1 MEFAD
6 TWVPIDDSAGS
17 PATPVAT
24 SGQPG
29 APGSGSASGPDSGQG
44 GAPGARAAVSAAT
57 ARTDWTAT
65 GRTDSADTGRSDS
78 ADTGS
83 TPDGATAAGDAGPDS
98 RGARTDSS
106 PDNGSHE
113 FSNVSVGGGI
123 PNNGDDPWSTN
134 SRSDPADHSGNGH
147 HSGIGQP
154 DPDGPLRVDVRR
166 VSVLLGQSLVR
177 HEGVEMLDLVER
189 VRELTKQSINGD
201 RRSLDVLR
209 RLLDDAPLP
218 TAIHLVRAFSAYF
231 HLSNVAEQVHRVRS
245 LRTRPAEQGWL
256 AQTVEAVAQEIGP
269 DALADAVADL
279 RVRPVFTA
287 HPTEA
292 SRRSILD
299 KLRSVGDLLLAESEP
314 GQTLRRRQDR
324 RLGEIIDLI
333 WQTDEL
339 RLDRPD
345 PIDAARNAAYYL
357 VGLAA
362 VTVPALLT
370 DLADELASRGPQLRP
385 GARPLSF
392 GTWIGGDR
400 DGNPNVTPEVTE
412 RVLRMQ
418 HHRGIGALV
427 VAVDRL
433 IAELSSSSRVVH
445 VSAEL
450 SASVAADLVA
460 LPELNPR
467 LRRINAQEP
476 YRLKMSCVRLR
487 LLNTRERLLAGT
499 RHQPGRDY
507 LGSAELLADLRLIGE
522 SLRANHGGLIADG
535 PLASLER
542 MVTAFGMHLAVLDIR
557 EHADA
562 HHAAVGALIDR
573 LGVESWRYA
582 DLPRSYRRRLL
593 ARELAGRRP
602 LAPYPPPLDAAGSRT
617 FSVFTTIR
625 DALDQFGPDV
635 IESYI
640 ISMTRGADDVLAA
653 AVLAREA
660 GLVDIPNGKARIGFV
675 PLLETTDELRRSGDV
690 LDDLLADPAY
700 RQLVRLR
707 GDVQEV
713 MLGYS
718 DSNKEAGITTSQWEI
733 HKAQRLLRDTAGRH
747 GVRLRLF
754 HGRGGTVGRGGGP
767 TYDAILAQPY
777 GTLDSEIKV
786 TEQGEVISD
795 KYTLPDLARENL
807 ELTVAAVLRASV
819 LHRTSRQPE
828 DVVARWD
835 AAMEL
840 VSGPAH
846 AAYQSLVDDP
856 DLPAYFLA
864 STPMEQLGSMNI
876 GSRPSRRPDS
886 GAGLAG
892 LRAIP
897 WVFGWTQSRQIVP
910 GWFGVGSGLA
920 AAREA
925 GQANVLTEM
934 HAKWHFF
941 RTFISNVEMTLA
953 KTNLGIAELYVHALV
968 PEPLRRPFD
977 LIRAEH
983 TRTVAEVLQVTGENA
998 LLDSQPS
1005 LRRTLEVRNTYLE
1018 PINYLQIAL
1027 LSRLRAA
1034 QVAGTALD
1042 PQLERAM
1049 LLTMNGIAAG
1059 LRNTG

>member
-1 MEFAD
+1 MAG
-6 TWVPIDDSAGS
+6 TPIL
-17 PATPVAT
+17 
-24 SGQPG
+24 
-29 APGSGSASGPDSGQG
+29 
-44 GAPGARAAVSAAT
+44 
-57 ARTDWTAT
+57 
-65 GRTDSADTGRSDS
+65 
-78 ADTGS
+78 
-83 TPDGATAAGDAGPDS
+83 AAGGTNGVARGTELPD
-98 RGARTDSS
+98 
-106 PDNGSHE
+106 
-113 FSNVSVGGGI
+113 V
-123 PNNGDDPWSTN
+123 
-134 SRSDPADHSGNGH
+134 
-147 HSGIGQP
+147 
-154 DPDGPLRVDVRR
+154 DGPLRADVRR
-166 VSVLLGQSLVR
+166 VGVLLGQSLVR
-177 HEGVEMLDLVER
+177 HEGVEMLNLVEQ
-189 VRELTKQSINGD
+189 VRELTKESIAGD
-201 RRSLDVLR
+201 RQALATLR
-209 RLLDDAPLP
+209 RLLDEAPLP

-231 HLSNVAEQVHRVRS
+231 HLSNVAEQVHRVRG
-245 LRTRPAEQGWL
+245 LRARPAEESWL
-256 AQTVEAVAQEIGP
+256 AQTVEAVAREAGP
-269 DALADAVADL
+269 DGLADAVRELA
-279 RVRPVFTA
+279 VRPVFTA

-299 KLRSVGDLLLAESEP
+299 KLRYVGDLLLAETEP
-314 GQTLRRRQDR
+314 GRTLRRRQDR

-345 PIDAARNAAYYL
+345 PIDEARNAAYYL
-357 VGLAA
+357 TGLAA
-362 VTVPALLT
+362 ATVPALLT
-370 DLADELASRGPQLRP
+370 DLADEMATRGQGLP
-385 GARPLSF
+385 ANSRPLSF

-418 HHRGIGALV
+418 HHRGISAIIA
-427 VAVDRL
+427 AVDRL

-445 VSAEL
+445 VSAQL
-450 SASVAADLVA
+450 RASLDADLAV
-460 LPELNPR
+460 LPELDAR

-476 YRLKMSCVRLR
+476 YRLKMSCIRLR
-487 LLNTRERLLAGT
+487 LVRTRERLLSGT

-507 LGSAELLADLRLIGE
+507 LGCQELLADLHLIGA

-542 MVTAFGMHLAVLDIR
+542 MITAFGMHLAVMDIR

-562 HHAAVGALIDR
+562 HHAAVGQLIDR
-573 LGVESWRYA
+573 LGPASWRYA
-582 DLPRSYRRRLL
+582 DLSRPDRRQLL
-593 ARELAGRRP
+593 AGELAGRRP
-602 LAPYPPPLDAAGSRT
+602 LAPYPPPLDEAGART
-617 FSVFTTIR
+617 FGVFTTIR

-660 GLVDIPNGKARIGFV
+660 GLVDIPNGVARIGFV
-675 PLLETTDELRRSGDV
+675 PLLETTEELRHSGDV
-690 LDDLLADPAY
+690 LGDLLRDPAY

-733 HKAQRLLRDTAGRH
+733 HKAQRLLRDTAGAH

-777 GTLDSEIKV
+777 GTLDGEIKV

-819 LHRTSRQPE
+819 LHRTSRQPA
-828 DVVARWD
+828 DVMARWD

-840 VSGPAH
+840 VSDHAH
-846 AAYQSLVDDP
+846 QAYLSLVDDP
-856 DLPAYFLA
+856 ELPEYFLA
-864 STPMEQLGSMNI
+864 STPVEQLGSMNI

-925 GQANVLTEM
+925 GQADVLAEM
-934 HAKWHFF
+934 HAQWHFF

-953 KTNLGIAELYVHALV
+953 KTNLQIAELYVHTLV
-968 PEPLRRPFD
+968 PEPLRGLFD

-983 TRTVAEVLQVTGENA
+983 ARTAAEVLRVTGEHA
-998 LLDSQPS
+998 LLDTQPN
-1005 LRRTLEVRNTYLE
+1005 LRRTLEVRNNYLE

-1034 QVAGTALD
+1034 QSTSTDAAGPDAAGPDAAGPDAAGGPVYGAQTD